1 MWEEFKMVSR
11 FVTLLSVVMLGACS
25 QSGYSIQQ
33 TETGYSISNLPQ
45 EFLAEFEGQHQM
57 RMTIDPKDSESTS
70 VIGQVSVAD
79 GALIVE
85 TTEKL
90 GVLSLGVDDWLYIGS
105 VEPVADGGWTG
116 CPTPGLEEIMR
127 LWRPTSKIC
136 YCLHG
141 PMPDA

>member
-1 MWEEFKMVSR
+1 MVGR
-11 FVTLLSVVMLGACS
+11 LIALLSVVMLGACM

-33 TETGYSISNLPQ
+33 TETGYSISNLPK
-45 EFLAEFEGQHQM
+45 EFLAEFEGQYQM
-57 RMTIDPKDSESTS
+57 EVTIDPKDTRSTS
-70 VIGQVSVAD
+70 VRGQVSVAD
-79 GALIVE
+79 GALIIE

-90 GVLSLGVDDWLYIGS
+90 GVLSVGADDWLYIGS

-116 CPTPGLEEIMR
+116 CPTQGLLEIMR

-141 PMPDA
+141 PLPDV